1 MILASGLCVD
11 ADVTAA
17 LSTPDTVNEPFQA
30 QMQCFLTI
38 WYTLQC
44 RVLQMRDGLE
54 FRNTEPRLRE
64 TYLEEPSKLPQF
76 SWLLGI
82 MFSFVCHSF
91 IHLITTRSYGA
102 AAMRQA
108 LGIQR
113 WIKHCPWLP
122 ETELSHGGHGNQPYD
137 DIILS
142 SVIQEVIKDPGNSK
156 ELVKIF
162 AMEFKNLFCTPASEC
177 FSLFRR
183 TPQIGKG

>member
-76 SWLLGI
+76 S
-82 MFSFVCHSF
+82 
-91 IHLITTRSYGA
+91 
-102 AAMRQA
+102 
-108 LGIQR
+108 
-113 WIKHCPWLP
+113 
-122 ETELSHGGHGNQPYD
+122 
-137 DIILS
+137 
-142 SVIQEVIKDPGNSK
+142 
-156 ELVKIF
+156 
-162 AMEFKNLFCTPASEC
+162 
-177 FSLFRR
+177 
-183 TPQIGKG
+183 